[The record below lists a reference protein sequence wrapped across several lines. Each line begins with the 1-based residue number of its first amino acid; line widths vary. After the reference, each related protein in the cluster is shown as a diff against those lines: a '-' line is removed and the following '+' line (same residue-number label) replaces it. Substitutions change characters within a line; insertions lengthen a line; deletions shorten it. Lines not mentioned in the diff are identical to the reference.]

1 MSGINKKIDEFVR
14 SEHRTNI
21 SIGIVLVVVSLF
33 VVWTESPTSGSTQEV
48 SGVVTQLVG
57 LPSYYKG
64 ERLYVLVELDS
75 GEKVRARINST
86 TVYRKG
92 HRARLLMQKPRF
104 YGVPVY
110 LFQRYID
117 GDK

>member
-1 MSGINKKIDEFVR
+1 MSGINNKIDEFVR

-21 SIGIVLVVVSLF
+21 SIGVVLVVVSLF

-48 SGVVTQLVG
+48 NGIVTRLIG
-57 LPSYYKG
+57 LPSSKS

-86 TVYRKG
+86 IVYRKG
-92 HRARLLMQKPRF
+92 HRAKFLMQKPRF